1 MKNIKLRLIV
11 MNFLQFFI
19 WGAWL
24 CTLGLYMTTPTEEGG
39 LAFDGA
45 LVGSVFALSGIA
57 SLIMPALIGI
67 VSDKWINAERLMGG
81 LHFVGAI
88 ALFSAAFISDYDWF
102 KIAMLVNML
111 AYMPTLSLSYT
122 VAYNAI
128 DKAGL
133 DRVKDYPPVRVWGT
147 VGFIVAMW
155 IDNFTGF
162 SANNGQ
168 LIMAGV
174 ASVVMGFYCFTLPA
188 CPPAKAMKNSGLLSM
203 LGLDAL
209 SLFKNYRT
217 AVFLLFSFLLGAA
230 LQVTNMYGVPFLDS
244 FKATSPDSWA
254 VKYAVILS
262 SLSQVSETLFI
273 LAIPFFMS
281 RYGIKRVMIISF
293 MAWVLRFGFFA
304 IGGPEGFSVLF
315 LILSMIVYGMAFDFF
330 NVSGSLF
337 IADEAP
343 AEIKASAQGIF
354 MMMTNGLGSIV
365 GGYGA
370 GWVIKA
376 HTVAGVTDWTSCWTI
391 FAGYALVIGVLFAL
405 TFHYKHQR
413 VKPANA

>member
-1 MKNIKLRLIV
+1 MKNVKIRLIV

-24 CTLGLYMTTPTEEGG
+24 CTLGLYMTTPVEEGG

-57 SLIMPALIGI
+57 SLIMPAVIGVI
-67 VSDKWINAERLMGG
+67 SDKWVNAERLMGI
-81 LHFVGAI
+81 LHGIGAV

-133 DRVKDYPPVRVWGT
+133 DRIKDYPPVRVWGT

-162 SANNGQ
+162 SSNNGQ
-168 LIMAGV
+168 LIMAGC
-174 ASVVMGFYCFTLPA
+174 ASVFMALYCFTLPA
-188 CPPAKAMKNSGLLSM
+188 CPPAKAMKNSGLISM
-203 LGLDAL
+203 FGLDAL
-209 SLFKNYRT
+209 VLFKNYRT

-244 FKATSPDSWA
+244 FKSTHPEAWA
-254 VKYAVILS
+254 VKYSVILS

-273 LAIPFFMS
+273 FALPFFMGT
-281 RYGIKRVMIISF
+281 Y
-293 MAWVLRFGFFA
+293 
-304 IGGPEGFSVLF
+304 
-315 LILSMIVYGMAFDFF
+315 
-330 NVSGSLF
+330 
-337 IADEAP
+337 
-343 AEIKASAQGIF
+343 
-354 MMMTNGLGSIV
+354 
-365 GGYGA
+365 
-370 GWVIKA
+370 
-376 HTVAGVTDWTSCWTI
+376 
-391 FAGYALVIGVLFAL
+391 
-405 TFHYKHQR
+405 
-413 VKPANA
+413 

>member
-1 MKNIKLRLIV
+1 

-19 WGAWL
+19 WGSWL

-88 ALFSAAFISDYDWF
+88 ALFSAAFISDYDFF

-168 LIMAGV
+168 LLMAGV

-188 CPPAKAMKNSGLLSM
+188 CPPAKAMKNNGLLSM

-209 SLFKNYRT
+209 VLFKNYRT

-254 VKYAVILS
+254 VKYSVILS

-273 LAIPFFMS
+273 
-281 RYGIKRVMIISF
+281 
-293 MAWVLRFGFFA
+293 FA

-343 AEIKASAQGIF
+343 ASIKASAQGIF

-376 HTVAGVTDWTSCWTI
+376 HTTAGVTDWTACWTI
-391 FAGYALVIGVLFAL
+391 FAAYAFVIGVLFAL

-413 VKPANA
+413 TAQANA

>member
-1 MKNIKLRLIV
+1 MKSIKVRLIV

-19 WGAWL
+19 WGSWL
-24 CTLGLYMTTPTEEGG
+24 CTLGLYMTTSVEEGG
-39 LAFDGA
+39 LSFDGQ

-57 SLIMPALIGI
+57 SLVMPGLMGI
-67 VSDKWINAERLMGG
+67 LSDKKINAERLMGI
-81 LHFVGAI
+81 LHLLGAC
-88 ALFSAAFISDYDWF
+88 ALLFAAFSTDYDSF

-147 VGFIVAMW
+147 IGFIVAMW

-162 SANNGQ
+162 SSNNGQ
-168 LIMAGV
+168 LIMAAV
-174 ASVVMGFYCFTLPA
+174 AAVIMGIYCFTLPP
-188 CPPAKAMKNSGLLSM
+188 CPPANAMKNRGVLSM

-209 SLFKNYRT
+209 VLFKNYRT
-217 AVFLLFSFLLGAA
+217 AVFLIFSFLLGAA

-244 FKATSPDSWA
+244 FKATHPHAWA
-254 VKYAVILS
+254 VKYSVILS

-273 LAIPFFMS
+273 LAIPFFLG
-281 RYGIKRVMIISF
+281 RYGIKKVMLISF
-293 MAWVLRFGFFA
+293 AAWVLRFGFFA
-304 IGGPEGFSVLF
+304 IGSPESFSAVF
-315 LILSMIVYGMAFDFF
+315 LVLSMVVYGMAFDFF
-330 NVSGSLF
+330 NISGSLF

-343 AEIKASAQGIF
+343 QDIKASAQGIF
-354 MMMTNGLGSIV
+354 MMMTNGLGSIA

-370 GWVIKA
+370 GWVINKFS
-376 HTVAGVTDWTSCWTI
+376 VDGVVTNWSACWAI
-391 FAGYALVIGVLFAL
+391 FSLYALVIGILFAI
-405 TFHYKHQR
+405 TFRYKYQP
-413 VKPANA
+413 KA

>member
-1 MKNIKLRLIV
+1 MKNVKIRLIV

-24 CTLGLYMTTPTEEGG
+24 CTLGLYMTTPVEEGG

-45 LVGSVFALSGIA
+45 FVGSVFALSGIA
-57 SLIMPALIGI
+57 SLIMPAVIGVI
-67 VSDKWINAERLMGG
+67 SDKWVNAERLMGI
-81 LHFVGAI
+81 LHGIGAV

-133 DRVKDYPPVRVWGT
+133 DRIKDYPPVRVWGT

-162 SANNGQ
+162 SSNNGQ
-168 LIMAGV
+168 LIMAGC
-174 ASVVMGFYCFTLPA
+174 ASVFMALYCFTLPA
-188 CPPAKAMKNSGLLSM
+188 CPPAKAMKNSGLISM
-203 LGLDAL
+203 FGLDAL
-209 SLFKNYRT
+209 VLFKNYRT

-244 FKATSPDSWA
+244 FKSTHPEAWA
-254 VKYAVILS
+254 VKYSVILS

-273 LAIPFFMS
+273 LAIPFFMG

-293 MAWVLRFGFFA
+293 TAWVLRFGFFA
-304 IGGPEGFSVLF
+304 IGGPEGFPVIF

-343 AEIKASAQGIF
+343 ASIKASAQGIF

-370 GWVIKA
+370 GWVIKQ
-376 HTVAGVTDWTSCWTI
+376 HTVGAVTDWTACWTI
-391 FAGYALVIGVLFAL
+391 FAAYAFVIGLLFAL

-413 VKPANA
+413 KNAATA

>member
-1 MKNIKLRLIV
+1 MKNVKIRLIV

-24 CTLGLYMTTPTEEGG
+24 CTLGLYMTTPVEEGG

-57 SLIMPALIGI
+57 SLIMPAVIGVI
-67 VSDKWINAERLMGG
+67 SDKWVNAERLMGI
-81 LHFVGAI
+81 LHGIGAV

-133 DRVKDYPPVRVWGT
+133 DRIKDYPPVRVWGT

-162 SANNGQ
+162 SSNNGQ
-168 LIMAGV
+168 LIMAGC
-174 ASVVMGFYCFTLPA
+174 ASVVMALYCFTLPA
-188 CPPAKAMKNSGLLSM
+188 CPPAKAMKNSGLISM
-203 LGLDAL
+203 FGLDAL
-209 SLFKNYRT
+209 VLFKNYRT

-244 FKATSPDSWA
+244 FKSTHPEAWA
-254 VKYAVILS
+254 VKYSVILS

-273 LAIPFFMS
+273 LAIPFFMG

-293 MAWVLRFGFFA
+293 TAWVLRFGFFA
-304 IGGPEGFSVLF
+304 IGGPEGFPVIF

-343 AEIKASAQGIF
+343 ASIKASAQGIF

-370 GWVIKA
+370 GWVIKQ
-376 HTVAGVTDWTSCWTI
+376 HTVGAVTDWTACWTI
-391 FAGYALVIGVLFAL
+391 FAAYAFVIGLLFAL

-413 VKPANA
+413 KNTATA

>member
-1 MKNIKLRLIV
+1 MKNIKTRLIV

-19 WGAWL
+19 WGSWL
-24 CTLGLYMTTPTEEGG
+24 CTLGLYMTTSVEEGG

-57 SLIMPALIGI
+57 SLIMPALIGV
-67 VSDKWINAERLMGG
+67 VSDKWINAEKLMGS
-81 LHFVGAI
+81 LHFVGAA
-88 ALFSAAFISDYDWF
+88 ALLWAAISTDYDSF
-102 KIAMLVNML
+102 KFAMLLNML
-111 AYMPTLSLSYT
+111 AYMPTLSLANT
-122 VAYNAI
+122 VAYNAL

-133 DRVKDYPPVRVWGT
+133 DRIKDFPPIRVWGT
-147 VGFIVAMW
+147 IGFIAAMW

-162 SANNGQ
+162 SHNNGQ
-168 LIMAGV
+168 LLMAATAAIIMGL
-174 ASVVMGFYCFTLPA
+174 YCFTLPA
-188 CPPAKAMKNSGLLSM
+188 CPPAKAMKSKGIVSL

-209 SLFKNYRT
+209 VLFKNYRT

-230 LQVTNMYGVPFLDS
+230 LQITNMYGVPFLDS
-244 FKATSPDSWA
+244 FKTTHPDALA
-254 VKYAVILS
+254 VKYSVILS

-273 LAIPFFMS
+273 LAIPFFMK
-281 RYGIKRVMIISF
+281 RYGIKNVMLISM

-304 IGGPEGFSVLF
+304 IGEPETISVIF
-315 LILSMIVYGMAFDFF
+315 FILSMIVYGMAFDFF

-343 AEIKASAQGIF
+343 ESIKASAQGIF

-370 GWVIKA
+370 GWVIG
-376 HTVAGVTDWTSCWTI
+376 HFTSPEGIIAWKPCWAI
-391 FAGYALVIGVLFAL
+391 FAAYALVVGILFAV
-405 TFHYKHQR
+405 TFHYKHTPKVQ
-413 VKPANA
+413 NA

>member
-1 MKNIKLRLIV
+1 MGNVKIRLIV

-24 CTLGLYMTTPTEEGG
+24 CTLGLYMTTPVADGG

-57 SLIMPALIGI
+57 SLIMPALIGVI
-67 VSDKWINAERLMGG
+67 SDKWVNAERLMGL
-81 LHFVGAI
+81 LHGVGAI
-88 ALFSAAFISDYDWF
+88 ALFSAAFISNYDLF
-102 KIAMLVNML
+102 KIAMLINML

-122 VAYNAI
+122 VAYNAL

-133 DRVKDYPPVRVWGT
+133 DRVKDYPPIRVWGT

-162 SANNGQ
+162 SSNNGQ
-168 LIMAGV
+168 LIMDGC
-174 ASVVMGFYCFTLPA
+174 ASVVMAFYCFTLPA
-188 CPPAKAMKNSGLLSM
+188 CPPAKAMKNSGLMSM

-209 SLFKNYRT
+209 VLFKNYRT

-244 FKATSPDSWA
+244 FKETHPEAWA
-254 VKYAVILS
+254 VKYSVILS

-273 LAIPFFMS
+273 LAIPFFMG
-281 RYGIKRVMIISF
+281 RYGIKRVMLISF
-293 MAWVLRFGFFA
+293 SAWVLRFGFFA
-304 IGGPEGFSVLF
+304 IGGPEGFPVVF
-315 LILSMIVYGMAFDFF
+315 FILSMIVYGMAFDFF

-343 AEIKASAQGIF
+343 VSIKASAQGIF

-370 GWVIKA
+370 GWVIKQ
-376 HTVAGVTDWTSCWTI
+376 HTVDKETDWTACWTI
-391 FAGYALVIGVLFAL
+391 FAAYALVIGVLFAL

-413 VKPANA
+413 VKTTNA

>member
-1 MKNIKLRLIV
+1 MKNVKIRLIV

-24 CTLGLYMTTPTEEGG
+24 CTLGLYMTTPVEEGG

-57 SLIMPALIGI
+57 SLIMPAVIGVI
-67 VSDKWINAERLMGG
+67 SDKWVNAERLMGI
-81 LHFVGAI
+81 LHGIGAV

-133 DRVKDYPPVRVWGT
+133 DRIKDYPPVRVWGT

-162 SANNGQ
+162 SSNNGQ
-168 LIMAGV
+168 LIMAGC
-174 ASVVMGFYCFTLPA
+174 ASVFMALYCFTLPA
-188 CPPAKAMKNSGLLSM
+188 CPPAKAMKNSGLISM
-203 LGLDAL
+203 FGLDAL
-209 SLFKNYRT
+209 VLFKNYRT

-244 FKATSPDSWA
+244 FKSTHPEAWA
-254 VKYAVILS
+254 VKYSVILS
-262 SLSQVSETLFI
+262 SLSQVSEPLFI
-273 LAIPFFMS
+273 LAIPFFMG

-293 MAWVLRFGFFA
+293 TAWVLRFGFFA
-304 IGGPEGFSVLF
+304 IGGPEGFPVIF

-343 AEIKASAQGIF
+343 ASIKASAQGIF

-370 GWVIKA
+370 GWVIKQ
-376 HTVAGVTDWTSCWTI
+376 HTVGAVTDWTACWTI
-391 FAGYALVIGVLFAL
+391 FAAYAFVIGLLFAL

-413 VKPANA
+413 KNAATA

>member
-1 MKNIKLRLIV
+1 

-19 WGAWL
+19 WGSWL
-24 CTLGLYMTTPTEEGG
+24 CTLGLYMTTPVEDGG

-57 SLIMPALIGI
+57 SLIMPALIGV
-67 VSDKWINAERLMGG
+67 VSDKWVNAERLMGV
-81 LHFVGAI
+81 LHWVGAI
-88 ALFSAAFISDYDWF
+88 SLFCAAFVTDYDLF

-133 DRVKDYPPVRVWGT
+133 DRIKDYPPVRVWGT
-147 VGFIVAMW
+147 IGFIVAMW
-155 IDNFTGF
+155 IDNLTGF
-162 SANNGQ
+162 SSNNGQ
-168 LIMAGV
+168 LIMAAC
-174 ASVVMGFYCFTLPA
+174 ASVAMGLYCFTLPA
-188 CPPAKAMKNSGLLSM
+188 CPPAKAMKNNGLMSV

-209 SLFKNYRT
+209 VLFKNYRT

-244 FKATSPDSWA
+244 FKATHPEAWA
-254 VKYAVILS
+254 VKYSVILS

-281 RYGIKRVMIISF
+281 RYGIKRVMIIRF

-304 IGGPEGFSVLF
+304 IGGPEGFPVVF
-315 LILSMIVYGMAFDFF
+315 LVLSMIVYGMAFDFF

-343 AEIKASAQGIF
+343 ASIKASAQGIF

-370 GWVIKA
+370 GLVIA
-376 HTVAGVTDWTSCWTI
+376 YHSENGVVTDWPACWTI
-391 FAGYALVIGVLFAL
+391 FAAYACVIGILFAL
-405 TFHYKHQR
+405 TFHYKHQAK
-413 VKPANA
+413 VKAEIV

>member
-1 MKNIKLRLIV
+1 MKSIKLRLIV

-19 WGAWL
+19 WGSWL

-67 VSDKWINAERLMGG
+67 VSDKWVNAERLMGG

-88 ALFSAAFISDYDWF
+88 ALFSAAFISDYDLF

-133 DRVKDYPPVRVWGT
+133 DRIKDYPPVRVWGT

-155 IDNFTGF
+155 IDNLTGF

-168 LIMAGV
+168 LLMAGC
-174 ASVVMGFYCFTLPA
+174 ASVFMGLYCFTLPA
-188 CPPAKAMKNSGLLSM
+188 CPPAKAMKNNGLMSM

-209 SLFKNYRT
+209 VLFKNYRT

-304 IGGPEGFSVLF
+304 IGGPEGFSVVF

-330 NVSGSLF
+330 NISGSLF
-337 IADEAP
+337 VNEHVD
-343 AEIKASAQGIF
+343 KSMRSSAQGLF
-354 MMMTNGLGSIV
+354 MLMTNGLGASI
-365 GGYGA
+365 GTWAA
-370 GWVIKA
+370 GLVVNHYVYNAAEPSWSTA
-376 HTVAGVTDWTSCWTI
+376 WYI
-391 FAGYALVIGVLFAL
+391 FAAYALVVGVLFMIVFKDPDKQKKVA
-405 TFHYKHQR
+405 
-413 VKPANA
+413 

>member
-1 MKNIKLRLIV
+1 MGIKLRLTI
-11 MNFLQFFI
+11 MQFLQFFI

-24 CTLGLYMTTPTEEGG
+24 CTLGLYMTTPVEEGG

-57 SLIMPALIGI
+57 SLIMPAVIGV
-67 VSDKWINAERLMGG
+67 VSDKWVNAERLMGI
-81 LHFVGAI
+81 LHGIGAV

-133 DRVKDYPPVRVWGT
+133 DRIKDYPPVRVWGT

-162 SANNGQ
+162 SSNNGQ
-168 LIMAGV
+168 LIMAGC
-174 ASVVMGFYCFTLPA
+174 ASVVMALYCFTLPA
-188 CPPAKAMKNSGLLSM
+188 CPPAKAMKNSGLISM
-203 LGLDAL
+203 FGLDAL
-209 SLFKNYRT
+209 VLFKNYRT

-244 FKATSPDSWA
+244 FKSTHPEAWA
-254 VKYAVILS
+254 VKYSVILS

-273 LAIPFFMS
+273 LAIPFFMG

-293 MAWVLRFGFFA
+293 TAWVLRFGVFA
-304 IGGPEGFSVLF
+304 IGGPEGFPVIF

-343 AEIKASAQGIF
+343 ASIKASAQGIF

-370 GWVIKA
+370 GWVIKQ
-376 HTVAGVTDWTSCWTI
+376 HTVGAVTDWTACWTI
-391 FAGYALVIGVLFAL
+391 FAAYAFVIGLLFAL

-413 VKPANA
+413 KNAATA

>member
-1 MKNIKLRLIV
+1 MGNVKIRLIV

-24 CTLGLYMTTPTEEGG
+24 CTLGLYMTTPVEDGG

-57 SLIMPALIGI
+57 SLIMPALIGVI
-67 VSDKWINAERLMGG
+67 SDKWVNAERLMGL
-81 LHFVGAI
+81 LHGVGAV
-88 ALFSAAFISDYDWF
+88 ALFSAAFISNYDMF

-122 VAYNAI
+122 VAYNAL

-133 DRVKDYPPVRVWGT
+133 DRVKDYPPIRVWGT

-162 SANNGQ
+162 SSNNGQ
-168 LIMAGV
+168 LIMAGC
-174 ASVVMGFYCFTLPA
+174 ASVVMAFYCFTLPA
-188 CPPAKAMKNSGLLSM
+188 CPPAKVMKGSGIVSM

-209 SLFKNYRT
+209 VLFKNYRT

-244 FKATSPDSWA
+244 FKSTHPEAWA
-254 VKYAVILS
+254 VKYSVILS

-273 LAIPFFMS
+273 LAIPFFMG

-293 MAWVLRFGFFA
+293 TAWVLRFGFFA
-304 IGGPEGFSVLF
+304 IGGPEGFPVIF

-343 AEIKASAQGIF
+343 ASIKASAQGIF

-370 GWVIKA
+370 GWVIKQ
-376 HTVAGVTDWTSCWTI
+376 HTVGAVTDWTACWTI
-391 FAGYALVIGVLFAL
+391 FAAYAFVIGLLFAL

-413 VKPANA
+413 KNAATA

>member
-1 MKNIKLRLIV
+1 MGNVKIRLIV

-24 CTLGLYMTTPTEEGG
+24 CTLGLYMTTPVEDGG

-57 SLIMPALIGI
+57 SLIMPALIGVI
-67 VSDKWINAERLMGG
+67 SDKWVNAERLMGL
-81 LHFVGAI
+81 LHGVGAV
-88 ALFSAAFISDYDWF
+88 ALFSAAFISNYDMF

-122 VAYNAI
+122 VAYNAL

-133 DRVKDYPPVRVWGT
+133 DRVKDYPPIRVWGT

-162 SANNGQ
+162 SSNNGQ
-168 LIMAGV
+168 LIMAGC
-174 ASVVMGFYCFTLPA
+174 ASVVMAFYCFTLPA
-188 CPPAKAMKNSGLLSM
+188 CPPAKAMKGSGIMSM

-209 SLFKNYRT
+209 VLFKNYRT

-244 FKATSPDSWA
+244 FKLTHPDAWA
-254 VKYAVILS
+254 VKYSVILS

-281 RYGIKRVMIISF
+281 RYGIKKVMLISF
-293 MAWVLRFGFFA
+293 TAWVLRFGFFA
-304 IGGPEGFSVLF
+304 IGGPEGFPVVF
-315 LILSMIVYGMAFDFF
+315 FILSMIVYGMAFDFF

-343 AEIKASAQGIF
+343 ASIKASAQGIF

-370 GWVIKA
+370 GWVISQ
-376 HTVAGVTDWTSCWTI
+376 HTVGGMTDWTSCWEI
-391 FAGYALVIGVLFAL
+391 FAAYALVIGALFAL

-413 VKPANA
+413 AEIKKA

>member
-19 WGAWL
+19 WGSWL
-24 CTLGLYMTTPTEEGG
+24 CTLGLYMTTPVENGG
-39 LAFDGA
+39 LAFDGQ

-57 SLIMPALIGI
+57 SLIMPAVIGV

-81 LHFVGAI
+81 LHLLGA
-88 ALFSAAFISDYDWF
+88 ASLLCAAFVTDYDIF

-133 DRVKDYPPVRVWGT
+133 NRVKDYPPVRVWGT
-147 VGFIVAMW
+147 IGFIAAMW

-162 SANNGQ
+162 SSNNGQ
-168 LIMAGV
+168 LIMA
-174 ASVVMGFYCFTLPA
+174 ACAALVMGLYCFTLPA
-188 CPPAKAMKNSGLLSM
+188 CPPAKAMKNNGIVSA

-209 SLFKNYRT
+209 VLFKNYRT

-244 FKATSPDSWA
+244 FKDTHPESLA
-254 VKYAVILS
+254 VKYSVILS

-281 RYGIKRVMIISF
+281 RFGIKKVMLIS
-293 MAWVLRFGFFA
+293 MLAWVLRFGFFA
-304 IGGPEGFSVLF
+304 IGGPEGFPVIF

-343 AEIKASAQGIF
+343 DSIKASAQGIF
-354 MMMTNGLGSIV
+354 MMMTNGLGSLA

-370 GWVIKA
+370 GWVISRYSIDGV
-376 HTVAGVTDWTSCWTI
+376 VADWSACWTI
-391 FAGYALVIGVLFAL
+391 FSVYALVIGILFAVV
-405 TFHYKHQR
+405 FHYKHQPKQ
-413 VKPANA
+413 V

>member
-1 MKNIKLRLIV
+1 MKNIKFRLIV

-19 WGAWL
+19 WGSWL
-24 CTLGLYMTTPTEEGG
+24 CTLGLYMTTPAVNGG
-39 LAFDGA
+39 LEFDGQ

-57 SLIMPALIGI
+57 SLIMPALIGV

-81 LHFVGAI
+81 LHILGGT
-88 ALFSAAFISDYDWF
+88 ALLCAAFVTDYDLF

-133 DRVKDYPPVRVWGT
+133 NRVKDYPPVRVWGT
-147 VGFIVAMW
+147 VGFIAAMW

-162 SANNGQ
+162 SSNNGQ
-168 LIMAGV
+168 LIMA
-174 ASVVMGFYCFTLPA
+174 ACSAFVMGLYCFTLPP
-188 CPPAKAMKNSGLLSM
+188 CPPAKAMKGGGIVSA

-209 SLFKNYRT
+209 VLFKNYRT

-244 FKATSPDSWA
+244 FKDTHPESLA
-254 VKYAVILS
+254 VKYSVILS

-281 RYGIKRVMIISF
+281 RFGIKKVMLIS
-293 MAWVLRFGFFA
+293 MSAWVLRFGFFA
-304 IGGPEGFSVLF
+304 IGGPEGYPIIF

-343 AEIKASAQGIF
+343 DSIKASAQGIF
-354 MMMTNGLGSIV
+354 MMMTNGLGSIA

-370 GWVIKA
+370 GWVISRYS
-376 HTVAGVTDWTSCWTI
+376 VDGVVSNWSACWTI
-391 FAGYALVIGVLFAL
+391 FAAYALVIGILFAL
-405 TFHYKHQR
+405 VFHYKHQPKQ
-413 VKPANA
+413 V

>member
-24 CTLGLYMTTPTEEGG
+24 CTLGLYMTTPVEEGG

-57 SLIMPALIGI
+57 SLIMPAVIGVI
-67 VSDKWINAERLMGG
+67 SDKWVNAERLMGI
-81 LHFVGAI
+81 LHGIGAV

-133 DRVKDYPPVRVWGT
+133 DRIKDYPPVRVWGT

-162 SANNGQ
+162 SSNNGQ
-168 LIMAGV
+168 LIMAGC
-174 ASVVMGFYCFTLPA
+174 ASVFMALYCFTLPA
-188 CPPAKAMKNSGLLSM
+188 CPPAKAMKNSGLISM
-203 LGLDAL
+203 FGLDAL
-209 SLFKNYRT
+209 VLFKNYRT

-244 FKATSPDSWA
+244 FKSTHPEAWA
-254 VKYAVILS
+254 VKYSVILS

-273 LAIPFFMS
+273 LAIPFFMG

-293 MAWVLRFGFFA
+293 TAWVLRFGFFA
-304 IGGPEGFSVLF
+304 IGGPEGFPVIF

-343 AEIKASAQGIF
+343 ASIKASAQGIF

-370 GWVIKA
+370 GWVIKQ
-376 HTVAGVTDWTSCWTI
+376 HTVGAVTDWTACWTI
-391 FAGYALVIGVLFAL
+391 FAAYAFVIGLLFAL

-413 VKPANA
+413 KNAVTA

>member
-1 MKNIKLRLIV
+1 MKNIKFRLIV

-24 CTLGLYMTTPTEEGG
+24 CTLGLYMTTPAVKGG
-39 LAFDGA
+39 LEFDGQ

-57 SLIMPALIGI
+57 SLIMPALIGV

-81 LHFVGAI
+81 LHILGGT
-88 ALFSAAFISDYDWF
+88 ALLCAAFVTDYDLF

-133 DRVKDYPPVRVWGT
+133 DRVKDFPPIRVWGT
-147 VGFIVAMW
+147 VGFIAAMW

-162 SANNGQ
+162 SSNNGQ
-168 LIMAGV
+168 LIMA
-174 ASVVMGFYCFTLPA
+174 ACSAFVMGLYCFSLPP
-188 CPPAKAMKNSGLLSM
+188 CPPAKAMKGSGIVSA

-209 SLFKNYRT
+209 VLFKNYRT

-244 FKATSPDSWA
+244 FKDTHPESLA
-254 VKYAVILS
+254 VKYSVILS

-281 RYGIKRVMIISF
+281 RFGIKKVMLIS
-293 MAWVLRFGFFA
+293 MSAWVLRFGFFA
-304 IGGPEGFSVLF
+304 IGGPEGYPIIF

-343 AEIKASAQGIF
+343 DSIKASAQGIF
-354 MMMTNGLGSIV
+354 MMMTNGLGSIA

-370 GWVIKA
+370 GWVISRYS
-376 HTVAGVTDWTSCWTI
+376 VDGVVSNWSACWTI
-391 FAGYALVIGVLFAL
+391 FAAYALVIGILFAL
-405 TFHYKHQR
+405 VFHYKHQPKQ
-413 VKPANA
+413 V